1 MAPELFLVP
10 LLWSSEESSE
20 MLTLASAAAALLT
33 AQWPRAWEPVIRRSG
48 VGAAAAL
55 HVVAVCAVSGEV
67 LAHASLRDAA
77 DSASGSLGGMA
88 AGGSRRAL
96 LHGLVVTPAARGR
109 GIGAATLA
117 SVEHLARALGYDA
130 MILSTLHA
138 SGFYRA
144 CGYRAL
150 AEGAAAAAPVLVGRG
165 AAAAG
170 IEAMLMQ
177 QRRRQ
182 RAEPAAAFT
191 AAYAAA
197 TENSTSAAFA
207 EEEELEASGVSQEA
221 RSAWFAK
228 RLRDFAPIEEA
239 VRVAWSCRGADGAD
253 GAVVIGGSPR
263 QICAAGVVARLGR
276 PHGGGVFVPTRC
288 FRQLGP
294 SCGLTA
300 LLMAA
305 ESTAPAET
313 VAATVADGGCD
324 FGGACNCWR
333 ANGSPACAPLT
344 AEAVRTAAA
353 AASLPPVPQSAS
365 ASPVPLRDSLL
376 REALRRGV
384 SSDGE
389 MFSLPSLLALAREV
403 ANMPRA
409 SRLPLALDS
418 DGRIGTTNNNSTAD
432 VDVQCEA
439 SVERA
444 LAAGALLLIAY
455 DADGGWAP
463 IAVGGARAHWAVLCG
478 LLRSSSAEPSAP
490 ATAILVHSMSRMP
503 LAVDLRALLASNA
516 QLRAADGERV
526 RANGWVVGDAD
537 GAADLTGAIVLPQGR
552 PGPPPSPP
560 PLSTAVA
567 STA

>member
-1 MAPELFLVP
+1 M
-10 LLWSSEESSE
+10 
-20 MLTLASAAAALLT
+20 
-33 AQWPRAWEPVIRRSG
+33 
-48 VGAAAAL
+48 
-55 HVVAVCAVSGEV
+55 
-67 LAHASLRDAA
+67 
-77 DSASGSLGGMA
+77 
-88 AGGSRRAL
+88 
-96 LHGLVVTPAARGR
+96 
-109 GIGAATLA
+109 
-117 SVEHLARALGYDA
+117 
-130 MILSTLHA
+130 
-138 SGFYRA
+138 
-144 CGYRAL
+144 
-150 AEGAAAAAPVLVGRG
+150 
-165 AAAAG
+165 
-170 IEAMLMQ
+170 
-177 QRRRQ
+177 
-182 RAEPAAAFT
+182 
-191 AAYAAA
+191 
-197 TENSTSAAFA
+197 
-207 EEEELEASGVSQEA
+207 
-221 RSAWFAK
+221 
-228 RLRDFAPIEEA
+228 
-239 VRVAWSCRGADGAD
+239 
-253 GAVVIGGSPR
+253 
-263 QICAAGVVARLGR
+263 
-276 PHGGGVFVPTRC
+276 
-288 FRQLGP
+288 
-294 SCGLTA
+294 
-300 LLMAA
+300 
-305 ESTAPAET
+305 
-313 VAATVADGGCD
+313 
-324 FGGACNCWR
+324 
-333 ANGSPACAPLT
+333 
-344 AEAVRTAAA
+344 
-353 AASLPPVPQSAS
+353 
-365 ASPVPLRDSLL
+365 
-376 REALRRGV
+376 

-432 VDVQCEA
+432 VDVLCEA